1 MNFTRQRIIRQA
13 RLHHVLASMSLMYF
27 QTDAGLWDEGAD
39 GGSYAY
45 YNGMGDHISIAWD
58 ARALVALAFS
68 DESEF
73 AEYYL
78 EEDERDPLGR
88 LEGMPEAL
96 TDLGERAA
104 GAVEQLASSG
114 LWCEGDTC
122 AMSRPMNTN
131 WADGLEMLAGF
142 GLAPD
147 EALYSGPLTQPW
159 SHLFSLAPAHCEVA
173 LSWVEALADQDS
185 VVVSEADEEVLLT
198 QPMDFVSLTIESVK
212 SGAEHLAQMGI
223 EWDVPVDRI
232 KAALDA
238 DPE

>member
-1 MNFTRQRIIRQA
+1 MDFTRERIIRQA

-27 QTDAGLWDEGAD
+27 QTDAGRWDDSAE
-39 GGSYAY
+39 GGSYVY

-58 ARALVALAFS
+58 DRALVALAFS

-78 EEDERDPLGR
+78 AEDERDPWGGLGDR
-88 LEGMPEAL
+88 PGAFTE
-96 TDLGERAA
+96 LGDRAA
-104 GAVEQLASSG
+104 GAVERLASSG

-122 AMSRPMNTN
+122 AMSQPMDTN

-159 SHLFSLAPAHCEVA
+159 SQLFSLAPGQCEVA
-173 LSWVEALADQDS
+173 VSWIEALADQES
-185 VVVSEADEEVLLT
+185 VAVSEADEEVLLT
-198 QPMDFVSLTIESVK
+198 QPMDFVSLTVESVK
-212 SGAEHLAQMGI
+212 SCAEHLAQMGI
-223 EWDVPVDRI
+223 EWDVPVDELAGELR
-232 KAALDA
+232 A
-238 DPE
+238 